1 MTTVSLRGKIQLSI
15 SLYNATSAGVE
26 WEVVSGGSCYTGG
39 DGLLAVGQLFGCH
52 QSKSLGT
59 DHALK
64 AVFGLD
70 YKYLEDTI
78 KILKALRD

>member
-1 MTTVSLRGKIQLSI
+1 M
-15 SLYNATSAGVE
+15 
-26 WEVVSGGSCYTGG
+26 SGGSCCSGG

-52 QSKSLGT
+52 HSKSLGT
-59 DHALK
+59 DHAERTSLK

>member
-1 MTTVSLRGKIQLSI
+1 MEVTTVSLHS
-15 SLYNATSAGVE
+15 ATSAGVE
-26 WEVVSGGSCYTGG
+26 WSGVGNSVGR
-39 DGLLAVGQLFGCH
+39 GLLAVGQLFACH

-59 DHALK
+59 DHAERTCLK
-64 AVFGLD
+64 AVCGLD

>member
-1 MTTVSLRGKIQLSI
+1 M
-15 SLYNATSAGVE
+15 E
-26 WEVVSGGSCYTGG
+26 CEVVSGGSCYTGG